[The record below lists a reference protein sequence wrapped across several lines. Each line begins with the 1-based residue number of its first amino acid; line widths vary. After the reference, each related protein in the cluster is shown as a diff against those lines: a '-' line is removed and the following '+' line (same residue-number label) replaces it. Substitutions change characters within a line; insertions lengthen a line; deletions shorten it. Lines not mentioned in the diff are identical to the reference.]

1 MKHTVQELEIACEI
15 ADDLIGHISMESVTC
30 YVVKSINEKYG
41 TSFEDTLDLVDF
53 AQGMGVE
60 IEECPECGWYV
71 DYLTDVNPEDEELE
85 QPMCVGCAEY
95 K

>member
-1 MKHTVQELEIACEI
+1 MKHTVQELAIAHEIT
-15 ADDLIGHISMESVTC
+15 DDLIGHISMEAVTG
-30 YVVKSINEKYG
+30 YVVASINEKYG
-41 TSFEDTLDLVDF
+41 TSFEDTTELVEF
-53 AQGMGVE
+53 AQEKGME

-71 DYLTDVNPEDEELE
+71 DYLISWNPEDEELE